1 MSNIYIS
8 SQELENS
15 ANQIRS
21 LEQEVSGIFNQ
32 IHSQM
37 NTVSAVWNSPASQSL
52 QEQFQS
58 LSPVFTQYLGQL
70 ENFARFLSQTATLYA
85 ENEASIQSSL

>member
-8 SQELENS
+8 SQGLENS

-37 NTVSAVWNSPASQSL
+37 NTVSAVWSSPASQSL

>member
-32 IHSQM
+32 THSQM
-37 NTVSAVWNSPASQSL
+37 NSVSAVWSSPASQSL